1 VTSEA
6 SRSGDRLG
14 VLGLFLLPA
23 IIIAGGYAAQANTFL
38 NHDVGWVLYSTGR
51 LLDGAVFG
59 VDIVEPNPPL
69 IWWISAG
76 PVLVAE
82 RFALPVWAVFRV
94 FALLLLTISLL
105 VSDRLLAAGGVART
119 TRMAFLAAGAY
130 LLTFAVHRDFGQR
143 EHLAVILILPYLLA
157 VALRIGGGTID
168 TARAVA
174 IGIAAGL
181 AVALKP
187 YFLGVP
193 ILVEVIILLKMRS
206 LRLLVRP
213 EALGAI
219 FAVSSYA
226 LAVILFASPWLTNA
240 APDILRIYWA
250 FEVDASKQFVPLL
263 KRFYLVLIGAFI
275 VFRSKPNPY
284 AIVTLAAAAGFALSV
299 VLQGKYY
306 SYHIYPAYALLVIAL
321 TVSTDSMARKWKLP
335 MIAILL
341 VVLVQDLVFSGQ
353 KLVTRSSHGAI
364 GRGYAEMATFVRSN
378 TPEGGSFLA
387 ISTHPY
393 PGFPT
398 ALYANR
404 RWSSARNSQFYLPAV
419 VRLREQGPRHDR
431 ELLVFAEAKAR
442 AAIASDLANKP
453 ALVLIDQSL
462 FRHAIEGS
470 KFDYLKFF
478 MEDPKFASRW
488 SEYVPAPA
496 PPRGFAA
503 FVRRKD

>member
-1 VTSEA
+1 VTPDTFRS
-6 SRSGDRLG
+6 SNRSGI
-14 VLGLFLLPA
+14 LGLLLVPA
-23 IIIAGGYAAQANTFL
+23 IIIAAGYAAQANTFL

-51 LLDGAVFG
+51 LLQGAVFG

-82 RFALPVWAVFRV
+82 KFALPIWAVFRI
-94 FALLLLTISLL
+94 FTILLLIISLR
-105 VSDRLLAAGGVART
+105 VSDRLLATGAVART
-119 TRMAFLAAGAY
+119 TRMTFLAAGAY

-157 VALRIGGGTID
+157 VALRMGGGTIG
-168 TARAVA
+168 TARAAA

-193 ILVEVIILLKMRS
+193 ILVEAILLLKLRS

-226 LAVILFASPWLTNA
+226 LAVLLFASPWLTSA

-263 KRFYLVLIGAFI
+263 ERFYLVLIGAF
-275 VFRSKPNPY
+275 VVVRSKPNPY

-306 SYHIYPAYALLVIAL
+306 SYHIYPAFALLVIAL
-321 TVSTDSMARKWKLP
+321 TVSLDSMARKWKWP

-353 KLVTRSSHGAI
+353 KLIARTSHGAI
-364 GRGYAEMATFVRSN
+364 GRSYGEMVSFVKSN

-387 ISTHPY
+387 VSTHPY

-404 RWSSARNSQFYLPAV
+404 RWSSTRNSQFYLPAV
-419 VRLREQGPRHDR
+419 VRLREQGPRRDR

-442 AAIASDLANKP
+442 AAIASDLANRP
-453 ALVLIDQSL
+453 ELILIDQSL
-462 FRHAIEGS
+462 SRHAIEGS

-496 PPRGFAA
+496 QPRGFAA